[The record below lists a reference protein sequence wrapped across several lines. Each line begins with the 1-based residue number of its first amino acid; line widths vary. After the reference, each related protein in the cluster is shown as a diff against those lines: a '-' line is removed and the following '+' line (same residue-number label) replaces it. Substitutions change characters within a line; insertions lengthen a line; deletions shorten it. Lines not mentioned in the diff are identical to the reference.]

1 MLRRWLG
8 LFVAFLFFAVA
19 PLLPGHRPAITGEDE
34 GGAGIGAGVAPP
46 GGRPRP
52 LARRPPTTGYDLK
65 KTQRFWRSYKLPKV
79 REKPPKRPKEYLD
92 VD

>member
-1 MLRRWLG
+1 MLRRWLV
-8 LFVAFLFFAVA
+8 LFVASLFLTVA
-19 PLLPGHRPAITGEDE
+19 PILTGSCRAITEEDE
-34 GGAGIGAGVAPP
+34 AGRELDEGLPPP
-46 GGRPRP
+46 GQRPGPRYW
-52 LARRPPTTGYDLK
+52 RPPTTGYDLK